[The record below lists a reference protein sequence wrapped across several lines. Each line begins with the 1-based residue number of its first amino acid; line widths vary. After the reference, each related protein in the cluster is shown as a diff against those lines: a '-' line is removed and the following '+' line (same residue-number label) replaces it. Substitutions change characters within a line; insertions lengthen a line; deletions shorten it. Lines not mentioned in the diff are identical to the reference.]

1 MGTSSHTGGRLIE
14 RRSSGAGRSSLD
26 AVVALVVAIV
36 ATAALVSFRA
46 GPAWDFAA
54 SMVRSL
60 VAS

>member
-1 MGTSSHTGGRLIE
+1 MGTSSYISSRLIQ
-14 RRSSGAGRSSLD
+14 RRYSGASRSSLD
-26 AVVALVVAIV
+26 AVVALVIAIV

-46 GPAWDFAA
+46 GPAWDFAV

>member
-1 MGTSSHTGGRLIE
+1 MGTSSYTSSRLIE
-14 RRSSGAGRSSLD
+14 RRSSGASRSSLD

-46 GPAWDFAA
+46 GLAGDFAA